1 MKHVSGL
8 HARPEGTS
16 PAMPTL
22 AQIYEEHAEDC
33 IRSAART
40 DDPKRR
46 DLLLKL
52 AIQWREEAQGMR
64 QSKPQP
70 NKARVQ
76 GEDPDR
82 AALKAQRIRQT
93 SASFT

>member
-1 MKHVSGL
+1 MCRGFTRGL
-8 HARPEGTS
+8 KG
-16 PAMPTL
+16 PAPPCQLWPKSTKNTQKIVFAVL
-22 AQIYEEHAEDC
+22 
-33 IRSAART
+33 RRT